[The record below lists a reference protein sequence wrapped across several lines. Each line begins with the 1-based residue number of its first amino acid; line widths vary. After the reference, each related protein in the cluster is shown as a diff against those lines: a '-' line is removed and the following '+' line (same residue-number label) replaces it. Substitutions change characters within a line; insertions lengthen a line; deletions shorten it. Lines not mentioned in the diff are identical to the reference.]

1 MADFWR
7 DLIWTAVRD
16 TTNTLSVVMPG
27 VLAMLALVVLGAVLG
42 WIGGALV
49 RRLAHAGDLDRR
61 SREWGLTHALARAG
75 VYRTPSEL
83 LRLVV
88 FWGVF
93 VIFATMGIDALA
105 IPGAP
110 GAPGVV
116 MYLLPPALSALLILV
131 GGWAAGD
138 FLRQAG
144 LIAAGNASLPAAR
157 APGPP
162 A

>member
-7 DLIWTAVRD
+7 ALIWTAVRD

-88 FWGVF
+88 VWGGFVVF
-93 VIFATMGIDALA
+93 AALGVGA
-105 IPGAP
+105 LPIPRAP
-110 GAPGVV
+110 GAPGVLV
-116 MYLLPPALSALLILV
+116 YLLPRALSALPILV
-131 GGWAAGD
+131 VGWLSAE
-138 FLRQAG
+138 
-144 LIAAGNASLPAAR
+144 
-157 APGPP
+157 
-162 A
+162 

>member
-61 SREWGLTHALARAG
+61 SRGWGLTRAPARAG
-75 VYRTPSEL
+75 ACRAPSER
-83 LRLVV
+83 LRLARGSGRPAVARPL
-88 FWGVF
+88 G
-93 VIFATMGIDALA
+93 
-105 IPGAP
+105 GA
-110 GAPGVV
+110 APA
-116 MYLLPPALSALLILV
+116 PP
-131 GGWAAGD
+131 
-138 FLRQAG
+138 
-144 LIAAGNASLPAAR
+144 
-157 APGPP
+157 PP
-162 A
+162 

>member
-83 LRLVV
+83 LRLRVV
-88 FWGVF
+88 LGGVGG
-93 VIFATMGIDALA
+93 FAAVGA
-105 IPGAP
+105 GAP
-110 GAPGVV
+110 P
-116 MYLLPPALSALLILV
+116 
-131 GGWAAGD
+131 
-138 FLRQAG
+138 Q
-144 LIAAGNASLPAAR
+144 
-157 APGPP
+157 
-162 A
+162 

>member
-83 LRLVV
+83 LRLVGFLGGFVV
-88 FWGVF
+88 FSTIG
-93 VIFATMGIDALA
+93 G
-105 IPGAP
+105 GAP
-110 GAPGVV
+110 AVSGA
-116 MYLLPPALSALLILV
+116 
-131 GGWAAGD
+131 
-138 FLRQAG
+138 
-144 LIAAGNASLPAAR
+144 
-157 APGPP
+157 
-162 A
+162 